1 MRRSAFSRVSRYLIA
16 VLLAVLAASCVRS
29 APDASFAG
37 RLLAARAAKDEVFRT
52 SRDSPIPPDQRERLL
67 PLAYFPPDES
77 YVASAS
83 LAPLGTGL
91 GTTMDMP
98 TSTGTKRPMRRVGVL
113 EFMLKGQS
121 LTLTAFVE
129 ANEPDTNRLFVPFTD
144 LTTGIETY
152 SAGRYLEL
160 ERTPTGIY
168 MIDFNQAFNPYCYYN
183 PTYDCPFPPKE
194 NRLAVPIRAGER
206 IKSLK

>member
-1 MRRSAFSRVSRYLIA
+1 VGF
-16 VLLAVLAASCVRS
+16 
-29 APDASFAG
+29 
-37 RLLAARAAKDEVFRT
+37 LLAARAAKDEVFRT

-168 MIDFNQAFNPYCYYN
+168 RRSIPTATTIRPMIARSRRRRTGSPCRSGRGNGSS
-183 PTYDCPFPPKE
+183 
-194 NRLAVPIRAGER
+194 R
-206 IKSLK
+206 